1 MIAMITDLPIL
12 KLIIFSIVFMNIW
25 VVFGSRSAEH
35 DVSITSAYA
44 IMSGLRKQTDHKV
57 FPIYITR
64 EWQWIHDPAFAEIN
78 AFTTFDAENYK
89 NTHFNIDF
97 SKSKQL
103 CFTQV
108 SWGMF
113 WKKVSAELDFIFPIL
128 HGMNGEDGTIQGIFD
143 MLQVPYMG
151 PSVQGSAVGMN
162 KIVMKKV
169 FAKLDI
175 PLVPYIELKKRNNT
189 FLEEFTQSSK
199 DFSDSLSSQWESSV
213 ESLWA
218 ALIVKPANLG
228 SSIGISRVEDIEWL
242 KNAIEIASHYDNDIM
257 VEKCVPNLMEL
268 NCSVSEV
275 NGEVVTTVVEQ
286 PIGSTEFLSFEEKYV
301 ADDGGTMQ
309 GLKNRVKIPAEI
321 EPKLSERIQNY
332 CKVIYENLFCKWGAP
347 RIDFLYDRASWELY
361 VNEINTIPWALQ
373 IHLWEKSGYPVGD
386 FLQNLIDTG
395 VQKSLERK
403 VNIDFESNIIGHTIA
418 FTK

>member
-1 MIAMITDLPIL
+1 
-12 KLIIFSIVFMNIW
+12 MNIW

-35 DVSITSAYA
+35 DVSITSGYA
-44 IMSGLRKQTDHKV
+44 VMMGLKKNTDHTI

-64 EWQWIHDPAFAEIN
+64 EWKWIYDPAFMEIN
-78 AFTTFDAENYK
+78 SFTTFDENNYK
-89 NTHFNIDF
+89 NTEFTIDF
-97 SKSKQL
+97 SKNKKL
-103 CFTQV
+103 CFTQSSRWV
-108 SWGMF
+108 FG
-113 WKKVSAELDFIFPIL
+113 KKVSEELDFIFPVL

-169 FAKLDI
+169 FQELWI
-175 PLVPYIELKKRNNT
+175 PLVEYINLKKRNNDAWDD
-189 FLEEFTQSSK
+189 FLDKLTEESAKFSS
-199 DFSDSLSSQWESSV
+199 
-213 ESLWA
+213 SLWTEESKEVSWNEILPFP
-218 ALIVKPANLG
+218 LIVKPANLG
-228 SSIGISRVEDIEWL
+228 SSIWISRVTDKSWL

-275 NGEVVTTVVEQ
+275 NGEIVTTVVEQ

-309 GLKNRVKIPAEI
+309 GLKNRVNIPAKISSE
-321 EPKLSERIQNY
+321 LSDQIQDY
-332 CKVIYENLFCKWGAP
+332 CKIIYSNLFCKWGAP
-347 RIDFLYDRASWELY
+347 RIDFLYDSVAKELY
-361 VNEINTIPWALQ
+361 VNEINTVPGALQ
-373 IHLWEKSGYPVGD
+373 MHLWDKSGYPLGV

-395 VQKSLERK
+395 IEKSLERK